1 MEELI
6 TPILNLYELVQ
17 YSATSIA
24 ILMLVVSGVRYIMSG
39 SDHIARDKAKQS
51 AANVVVGLVI
61 IWAAPFVIE
70 YIY

>member
-1 MEELI
+1 
-6 TPILNLYELVQ
+6 
-17 YSATSIA
+17 
-24 ILMLVVSGVRYIMSG
+24 LVVSGVRYIMSG